1 MISADGESTYPPDPR
16 QGEPAPFGVRFCPFI
31 AVTKLPYKFVNKQFM
46 QQIATA
52 FFDAGKI
59 WNREWDV

>member
-1 MISADGESTYPPDPR
+1 MSHHFDPR
-16 QGEPAPFGVRFCPFI
+16 KDEPSPLGLNFCPFI
-31 AVTKLPYKFVNKQFM
+31 AVTKLPYMFVKKEFM

-52 FFDAGKI
+52 FFDEGKI